1 MDCITL
7 SMSLSTGRIPEHSR
21 WIMESMMVNT
31 SLQESGLMGKNR
43 SMFIWTKWKTA
54 SYPLLMWSTHW
65 SESGRRGKMLKHLP
79 MRSWACIIG
88 ILKEL
93 MESLR

>member
-7 SMSLSTGRIPEHSR
+7 SMSCQREEYRNIQDDYGEYDGEHFFTGKWTNGKKQVNVYLDE
-21 WIMESMMVNT
+21 MESRI
-31 SLQESGLMGKNR
+31 L
-43 SMFIWTKWKTA
+43 
-54 SYPLLMWSTHW
+54 PLLMWSTHW